1 MAKRAKAGE
10 MTRTVGLAGSDT
22 TNSAAPSKSRPRD
35 TARAFAPG
43 LYVVAT
49 PIGNAQDLT
58 LRALELLQACDA
70 IIVEDS
76 RVTAKLLA
84 IHAISRPLI
93 VYNDHSEE
101 GVRRKILR
109 RLGQGEV
116 LALVSD
122 AGTPLISDPGFR
134 LVREAAAESVKVVP
148 LPGASALLAAL
159 VVAGLPT
166 DRFFFAGFLPPKSAA
181 RKAALHELASIPATL
196 VFYEAPQRLAE
207 SLADMATH
215 LPAREAAVLREL
227 TKMHESVQR
236 GSLADLAAHYAANEP
251 QGEIVV
257 VIGPPA
263 STGAAPASDI
273 DDRLRTELS
282 KGTLKEAVAIVTAES
297 GLPRR
302 EVYARALALTRPDD
316 EG

>member
-10 MTRTVGLAGSDT
+10 MTRTVGLAGPDT
-22 TNSAAPSKSRPRD
+22 TGSAAPSKSRPRD

-49 PIGNAQDLT
+49 PIGNAQDMT
-58 LRALELLQACDA
+58 LRGLELLQACDA

-76 RVTAKLLA
+76 RVTSKLLA

-101 GVRRKILR
+101 HVRRKILR
-109 RLGQGEV
+109 RLGQGQV

-134 LVREAAAESVKVVP
+134 LVREAAGEGVKVTP

-181 RKAALHELASIPATL
+181 RKAALHELVAIPATL

-207 SLADMATH
+207 SLRDMAGQ
-215 LPAREAAVLREL
+215 LLSRPACVLREL

-236 GSLADLAAHYAANEP
+236 GSLVELAAHYEVNEP

-257 VIGPPA
+257 VVGPPDSTEAA
-263 STGAAPASDI
+263 SGVDI

-282 KGTLKEAVAIVTAES
+282 KGTLKEAVAVVTAET

-302 EVYARALALTRPDD
+302 EVYARALALTRPDN
-316 EG
+316 EV